1 MKIIILGA
9 GQVGS
14 GLVEYLVNENNEI
27 TLVDNNYEK
36 LQAIK
41 NRFDIKVVQGYGS
54 YPATLRSADADNA
67 DLLVAVTNSDE
78 INMLACQL
86 GYSLFHIPQKIARI
100 LNHDYIAEKELLFAD
115 QAIPVDNIIAP
126 ENLIMLEIVKLIE
139 FPGVTQMA
147 EFADGR
153 LCMASVKA
161 YYGGTN
167 VGYPISSL
175 KKTLNNVIAKIIA
188 IYRQDKMIIINDNT
202 VIEAGDE
209 VYFIA
214 AKSHVKQV
222 ISTLQKQEL
231 PYRRIMIIGGGNIAR
246 DLAMNICNK
255 YSVKLIETN
264 QNRATELANEFDPTS
279 VQVFCSDPSDQN
291 FLIEEHID
299 MMDLVIAVTDN
310 DETNI
315 MTALLAKKMG
325 AKKAIVLIK
334 KYAYIN
340 LLSNN
345 AIDVYLSPKDATIS
359 ALLTNI
365 RRNGINNVK
374 TLKHG
379 LAEGMEIKLT
389 GDSASSGV
397 IGKKIKEIQFPMG
410 IIIGAI
416 ARGNDIFIPGPE
428 DVLQGNDLIIFFVS
442 EKRSIKDLIK
452 LTSPKATY
460 FAGNSKERN

>member
-41 NRFDIKVVQGYGS
+41 NRFGIKVVQGYGS

-153 LCMASVKA
+153 FCMASVKA

-188 IYRQDKMIIINDNT
+188 ISIT
-202 VIEAGDE
+202 VAIT
-209 VYFIA
+209 VYI
-214 AKSHVKQV
+214 V
-222 ISTLQKQEL
+222 ISETTGFF
-231 PYRRIMIIGGGNIAR
+231 YNISR
-246 DLAMNICNK
+246 CN
-255 YSVKLIETN
+255 V
-264 QNRATELANEFDPTS
+264 
-279 VQVFCSDPSDQN
+279 
-291 FLIEEHID
+291 
-299 MMDLVIAVTDN
+299 
-310 DETNI
+310 
-315 MTALLAKKMG
+315 
-325 AKKAIVLIK
+325 AI
-334 KYAYIN
+334 
-340 LLSNN
+340 
-345 AIDVYLSPKDATIS
+345 
-359 ALLTNI
+359 
-365 RRNGINNVK
+365 
-374 TLKHG
+374 
-379 LAEGMEIKLT
+379 
-389 GDSASSGV
+389 
-397 IGKKIKEIQFPMG
+397 
-410 IIIGAI
+410 
-416 ARGNDIFIPGPE
+416 
-428 DVLQGNDLIIFFVS
+428 
-442 EKRSIKDLIK
+442 
-452 LTSPKATY
+452 
-460 FAGNSKERN
+460 